1 MLYPVSLKMISTVKI
16 PHPPPP
22 PPPHKKKKKGK
33 KENTYLRE
41 EKTAKKSMR
50 MQYFVANSESIRE
63 LILCIM
69 ENNNGFSYQQHTGN
83 HAMKYKFFIP
93 IPILSSTI
101 SSQS

>member
-16 PHPPPP
+16 PPPPP
-22 PPPHKKKKKGK
+22 KKKRK

-41 EKTAKKSMR
+41 EKTAKHSMR
-50 MQYFVANSESIRE
+50 MQDFVANSESIRE

-93 IPILSSTI
+93 ILILSTTI
-101 SSQS
+101 LSQS

>member
-1 MLYPVSLKMISTVKI
+1 
-16 PHPPPP
+16 
-22 PPPHKKKKKGK
+22 
-33 KENTYLRE
+33 
-41 EKTAKKSMR
+41 